1 MYWSFYLRKGVAYI
15 PTTAKTEAGF
25 WLAIEP
31 VDVAPAHS
39 VEELQRLLLK
49 TIGRGNPVVQ
59 TPTRQDCP
67 PPVMQRYCGMKSF
80 SAFERTAAL
89 WAISVNVDSYVIY
102 LATEFRP
109 QGSMGRRRW
118 AEDNAAID
126 HTHSRC
132 CASGCRASDQRT
144 KRVTCL
150 ARLRVAEQHRHR
162 QTSW

>member
-102 LATEFRP
+102 PWRRSSDHRGAWEEDD
-109 QGSMGRRRW
+109 GRRTMLPSTTPIHDV
-118 AEDNAAID
+118 A
-126 HTHSRC
+126 
-132 CASGCRASDQRT
+132 
-144 KRVTCL
+144 
-150 ARLRVAEQHRHR
+150 RVAAERAINER
-162 QTSW
+162 NA